1 MLKLVLT
8 LRHKFAWL
16 YRLGLLRRATAFR
29 WEMDLSLGEL
39 SSRSGHV
46 RASVPLR

>member
-8 LRHKFAWL
+8 LRARAAWL
-16 YRLGLLRRATAFR
+16 WRLGLIRRATAFR
-29 WEMDLSLGEL
+29 WEIDLALGEL
-39 SSRSGHV
+39 SSRSGLV